1 MRDKKRIEKIVEIKA
16 VKKDYGDFRNSF
28 TALHNINLD
37 INKGEFIGIMGPSG
51 SGKSTLLNLI
61 ATIDEPTTGEI
72 YIDKRKLKNMSDGEL
87 SKFRRENIG
96 FIFQDCNLLDTLTLR
111 DNILAPL
118 ILAGLSKD
126 ESNKRVSFV
135 AKRMDIE
142 SILDKY
148 PAECSG
154 GQRQRAAT
162 CRALASNPKIIVA
175 DEPTAALDT
184 KNSIE
189 LLSMLKK
196 LNEDDGITIVMVTHD
211 PLIASYC
218 GKVVMIR
225 DGKLDSTLDNSEK
238 NQIEFYNKILKET
251 AKETES
257 IFQNELEENIDE
269 SKSITDMNYTREKLK
284 NEDIDYGDSTELLAT
299 LDKLNKNEGIN
310 IVMVTNNPKIAS
322 HCSKIVL
329 VNDNKI
335 DKVLE
340 KNGKSDDEIYSEIL
354 LEKGMD

>member
-1 MRDKKRIEKIVEIKA
+1 
-16 VKKDYGDFRNSF
+16 
-28 TALHNINLD
+28 
-37 INKGEFIGIMGPSG
+37 MGPSG